1 MRIGTAA
8 LITLRPIE
16 EKDSGPIRDMLENSG
31 AFTAE
36 EIKTAFELIDCY
48 LRDPDQK
55 DYDVRTSIDAEG
67 RVVGYFCVGPT
78 PLTRATFDL
87 YWILVNPSNLRSGIG
102 TQLLRHAEELVVSRG
117 GRLLL
122 AETSSRTGYDRT
134 RSFYRKNSYS
144 EVARIR
150 DYYDTGDDLL
160 IYGKYLS
167 STGM

>member
-1 MRIGTAA
+1 MRLGTAA
-8 LITLRPIE
+8 LISLRPTE
-16 EKDSGPIRDMLENSG
+16 ADDKGPISDMLENSG

-36 EIKTAFELIDCY
+36 EIKTALELVDCF
-48 LRDPDQK
+48 LHEPDQK
-55 DYDVRTSIDAEG
+55 DYELRTSLDEEG

-87 YWILVNPSNLRSGIG
+87 YWIAVNPSNLRRGIG
-102 TQLLRHAEELVVSRG
+102 TQLLRHAEELVVNRG

-122 AETSSRTGYDRT
+122 AETSSRTGYDKT

-167 STGM
+167 SSGM

>member
-1 MRIGTAA
+1 MRLGTAA
-8 LITLRPIE
+8 LITFRPTE
-16 EKDSGPIRDMLENSG
+16 EEDRDPIREILQQSG

-36 EIKTAFELIDCY
+36 EIRTALELIDSF
-48 LRDPDQK
+48 LHESEQE
-55 DYDVRTSIDAEG
+55 DYDLRTSLDAEG

-78 PLTRATFDL
+78 PLTQATFDL
-87 YWILVNPSNLRSGIG
+87 YWIAVDPSNLRRGIG
-102 TQLLRHAEELVVSRG
+102 TQLLLHAEELVLKQG

-122 AETSSRTGYDRT
+122 AETSSRTGYDKT

-167 STGM
+167 QSGI